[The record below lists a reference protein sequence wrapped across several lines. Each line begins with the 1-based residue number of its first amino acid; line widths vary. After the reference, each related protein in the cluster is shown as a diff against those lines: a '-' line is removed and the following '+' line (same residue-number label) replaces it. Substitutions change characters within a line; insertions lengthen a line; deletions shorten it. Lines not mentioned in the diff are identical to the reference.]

1 MAENPNNQ
9 GSNQERKKTSKLNTL
24 QIRRILK
31 QEKEIKELRKK
42 LTTLMNYQREMDKKE
57 QTNINNQEE
66 IKKNN
71 LAIHK
76 LYQDNIKYEKAL
88 KVAQDKKDEEQ
99 SDFYRTMLLDNN
111 VELQRLKELNN
122 ELKQTST
129 IVEDRLED
137 INDTLEDMG
146 ETFSDNF
153 QSLIDSFNLMA
164 IKDSM
169 EDGIAEVS
177 QSMKDITNSLHLS
190 EEEAEMFQDQLK
202 NEFKA
207 FNKNNKNML
216 SSGDMQE
223 AVAKLI
229 ESGVTNRDKLME
241 LWESIAVADK
251 LGYDIGSR
259 QGIVQNID
267 SAEDV
272 EIISGAMV
280 KAKQDGLAMDD
291 ESILQALDT
300 VMPAISNL
308 SQEEQNRIIN
318 EMVSQMAQMQNLGIS
333 GFEDT
338 YASMIRDMYAHPYD
352 PNHYET
358 YGNNNAVLMQTAGGD
373 ISKFNEGF
381 LSNMQNA
388 LMYNADSVATEQFGL
403 SEDTIDSLRAKNVD
417 FQELYNATQSLASE
431 DSIEALHSA
440 MEDYRVG
447 IYESLK
453 NEIAPYLFAISNEV
467 SDWGL
472 EWDDITGIYLA
483 GKGIFD
489 GIKGLKSFFGKG
501 GITSG
506 INSSTAT
513 SLLARVKD
521 IWTTVSGWFS
531 KFFGFGSTVGTGAS
545 TAAGAVAPVAGST
558 AAGVAS
564 AGATVG
570 EYFILREL
578 YDATKTL
585 FKSWSPNKEEKLEAK
600 RHEYFS
606 DYGRKGWSINEVAD
620 KVRSFFGGTTYEEDL
635 RNEIAT
641 LEKELGIT
649 GQDTLEAILNNKNLT
664 QEEMA
669 NAVTAGINKA
679 NVTNKSKSK
688 SQYDTYNSHREG
700 LDTVPADNYKAT
712 LHAGEMIL
720 TAQEAD
726 VYREGKEKQAI
737 PTHNVNANNKSKSK
751 SQYNT
756 YNSHREGLDTVPADN
771 YKATLHA
778 GEMVLT
784 AQEADVYRKN
794 REKQAILTH
803 NAQQTQSLRN
813 KLATQENLHA
823 LRESAP
829 ALLERFKSL
838 ATAPTTD
845 SSGGSGGSG
854 GSGVVAS
861 SGPIDEELMFSS
873 TEGFFQAL
881 APAAKQGE
889 QEYGV
894 FAATTLAQ
902 AALESAWG
910 KSKVA
915 QSDKNLFGIKYT
927 GKFAPGLNVTQGRN
941 CPGNE
946 SGGAVPYNRYQSFG
960 DSIIDHGWFLKN
972 NPRYTKAGAFNAKN
986 AKEQIQAI
994 ANAGYAED
1002 PNYAK
1007 SLFKL
1012 IDKYNLTQYK
1022 QGTPY
1027 VPDDQI
1033 ALLHKGEMVVPKEFN
1048 PANNGKV
1055 LGGEDLGEIIKLLKW
1070 GFDFLGKKLSEEKI
1084 VQAKSTNK
1092 QQLRSLKDPYQD
1104 FNLGW

>member
-9 GSNQERKKTSKLNTL
+9 GNNQERKKVSKLNSL
-24 QIRRILK
+24 QLRRIVK

-42 LTTLMNYQREMDKKE
+42 LTTLINYQREMDKKE

-76 LYQDNIKYEKAL
+76 LYQNNIKYEKAL
-88 KVAQDKKDEEQ
+88 KVAQNKKDEEQ
-99 SDFYRTMLLDNN
+99 SDFYRTMILDNN

-129 IVEDRLED
+129 VVEDRLED

-146 ETFSDNF
+146 ETFSDNM
-153 QSLIDSFNLMA
+153 QSLIDSFNIMA

-177 QSMKDITNSLHLS
+177 QSMKDITNALHLS

-280 KAKQDGLAMDD
+280 KAKEDGLTMDD
-291 ESILQALDT
+291 ESILQALET
-300 VMPAISNL
+300 VMPAISGL
-308 SQEEQNRIIN
+308 PQEEQNRIIN
-318 EMVSQMAQMQNLGIS
+318 EMVSQMAQMQNLGIT

-388 LMYNADSVATEQFGL
+388 LMYNANGIATEQFGL
-403 SEDTIDSLRAKNVD
+403 SEDTINSLRAKNVD
-417 FQELYNATQSLASE
+417 FQQLYNATQSLASE

-453 NEIAPYLFAISNEV
+453 NEIAPYLLSISNEV

-489 GIKGLKSFFGKG
+489 GIKGIKSFFGNG
-501 GITSG
+501 GIPQG
-506 INSSTAT
+506 VNASTAT
-513 SLLARVKD
+513 SILTKIKD
-521 IWTTVSGWFS
+521 IWSTVSGWFS
-531 KFFGFGSTVGTGAS
+531 KVFGFGSTAGTGAA
-545 TAAGAVAPVAGST
+545 TAAGSIAPVAGST

-570 EYFILREL
+570 EYFVLKEL
-578 YDATKTL
+578 FDATKTM

-649 GQDTLEAILNNKNLT
+649 GQDTLEAILSNKNLT

-712 LHAGEMIL
+712 LHAGEM
-720 TAQEAD
+720 
-726 VYREGKEKQAI
+726 
-737 PTHNVNANNKSKSK
+737 
-751 SQYNT
+751 
-756 YNSHREGLDTVPADN
+756 
-771 YKATLHA
+771 
-778 GEMVLT
+778 VLT

-794 REKQAILTH
+794 RETQAILTH

-838 ATAPTTD
+838 ATAPTSTD
-845 SSGGSGGSG
+845 SSG

-861 SGPIDEELMFSS
+861 SGPIDEELMFSGA
-873 TEGFFQAL
+873 EGFFKAL

-894 FAATTLAQ
+894 FAAVTLAQ
-902 AALESAWG
+902 AALESGWG

-927 GKFAPGLNVTQGRN
+927 GNFAPGLNVTQGRN

-946 SGGAVPYNRYQSFG
+946 QGGARPYNRYESFG
-960 DSIIDHGWFLKN
+960 DSLIDHGWFLKN

-986 AKEQIQAI
+986 AKEQVQAI
-994 ANAGYAED
+994 AKAGYAED

-1007 SLFKL
+1007 SLIKM
-1012 IDKYNLTQYK
+1012 IDSYNLTQYK

-1048 PANNGKV
+1048 PASNGKV
-1055 LGGEDLGEIIKLLKW
+1055 LNGEDLGEVIKLLKW

-1084 VQAKSTNK
+1084 VQTKNTNK